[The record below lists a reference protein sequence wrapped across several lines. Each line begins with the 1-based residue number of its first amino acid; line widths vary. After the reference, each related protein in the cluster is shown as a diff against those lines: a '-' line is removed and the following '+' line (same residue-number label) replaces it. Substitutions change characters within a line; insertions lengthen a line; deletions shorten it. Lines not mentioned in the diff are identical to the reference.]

1 MFNMANLKREDIQEL
16 LKEMIV
22 THDHGRLNL
31 QYEDIDKNATL
42 ISDLGFD
49 SLDVVELSSNIENK
63 LKIQLNESD
72 VERIMM
78 RETIDSLADFLFS
91 RYQETHQDEQLQ

>member
-1 MFNMANLKREDIQEL
+1 MFNMTNLKREDIQEL

-22 THDHGRLNL
+22 THDGGRLNL

-72 VERIMM
+72 VEKIMM
-78 RETIDSLADFLFS
+78 RENVDFLADFLFQ
-91 RYQETHQDEQLQ
+91 RYQETYRI

>member
-1 MFNMANLKREDIQEL
+1 MFNMTNLKREDIQEL

-22 THDHGRLNL
+22 THDGGRLNL
-31 QYEDIDKNATL
+31 QYEDIEKNATL

-72 VERIMM
+72 VEKIMM
-78 RETIDSLADFLFS
+78 RENVDFLADFLFQ
-91 RYQETHQDEQLQ
+91 RYKETYRV